1 MSLFDG
7 IPLDY
12 EEPPAAA
19 APAAKPVERQWL
31 LTVRRV
37 SNGQEIL
44 VCNITPPPA
53 AAIAEAAKL
62 GLALFVLD
70 EIQAIRRAAADG
82 GSHAVDIIIASRLIG
97 YGAPIEYHSLVKS

>member
-12 EEPPAAA
+12 EEPAKTE
-19 APAAKPVERQWL
+19 APASKPVELQWL
-31 LTVRRV
+31 ISVCRA

-53 AAIAEAAKL
+53 AAIEEAAKR

-82 GSHAVDIIIASRLIG
+82 GSHAVDLIIETRRVMG
-97 YGAPIEYHSLVKS
+97 YGGPIEYKAVS